1 MKEFSFDDTIAKTV
15 NVIELIQPT
24 LRVFVFSFIAIYSR
38 IDDYEQSII
47 DEEAKTNTKYKN
59 VNWKGMLIIIP
70 FPRDRWW
77 QTKEIVIAPSRH
89 DPRHIGYTFIK
100 ETWGNFQIGGA
111 DLFLLKHEKMLKE
124 LMTWKSFCLLFEI
137 N

>member
-1 MKEFSFDDTIAKTV
+1 MRMMKEFSFDDTIAKTV

-59 VNWKGMLIIIP
+59 VN
-70 FPRDRWW
+70 
-77 QTKEIVIAPSRH
+77 
-89 DPRHIGYTFIK
+89 
-100 ETWGNFQIGGA
+100 
-111 DLFLLKHEKMLKE
+111 
-124 LMTWKSFCLLFEI
+124 
-137 N
+137 